1 MMTELQII
9 ARKIKLK
16 RQAVSLIRAEIQRL
30 RFEAGLLKL
39 RQFLERQIDH
49 AEDQR
54 ALSRYLDMIE
64 ALLQAL
70 RGTDDTP

>member
-1 MMTELQII
+1 MTEQQTI

-16 RQAVSLIRAEIQRL
+16 NQAVSIIRAEVRRL
-30 RFEAGLLKL
+30 QLEAGLLKV
-39 RQFLERQIDH
+39 RRFFERQIDH

-54 ALSRYLDMIE
+54 ALSRYLEMIE

-70 RGTDDTP
+70 REDFR

>member
-1 MMTELQII
+1 MTEQQVI

-16 RQAVSLIRAEIQRL
+16 KQAVSLIRAEVQTL
-30 RFEAGLLKL
+30 QLESELLKL
-39 RQFLERQIDH
+39 RHFFERQIDH

-54 ALSRYLDMIE
+54 ALSRYLEMIE

-70 RGTDDTP
+70 REGK

>member
-70 RGTDDTP
+70 REGK

>member
-54 ALSRYLDMIE
+54 ALSRCLDMVDG
-64 ALLQAL
+64 LLQAL
-70 RGTDDTP
+70 REEK

>member
-1 MMTELQII
+1 MTEQQVI

-16 RQAVSLIRAEIQRL
+16 RQAVSLIRAEVQTL
-30 RFEAGLLKL
+30 RFEAGLL
-39 RQFLERQIDH
+39 RFRHFFERQIDH

-54 ALSRYLDMIE
+54 ALSRYLDMVE

-70 RGTDDTP
+70 RGDR